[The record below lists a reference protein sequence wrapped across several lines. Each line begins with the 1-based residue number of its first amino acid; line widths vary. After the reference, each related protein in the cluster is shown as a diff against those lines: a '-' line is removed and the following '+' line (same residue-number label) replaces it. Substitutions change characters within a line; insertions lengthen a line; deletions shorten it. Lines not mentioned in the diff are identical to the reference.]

1 MAVHDGMAK
10 ADVEAEVIL
19 HLPDR
24 TDEAGH
30 RSRLPD
36 FLFVEEF
43 RDWSDLPLRGPLDDA
58 SYNDVGMIVAREF
71 GDDVAVQRSPIPALR
86 YDRAVASTETTDGV
100 KARQERPEFDRNA
113 RSTGVLE
120 TSFSQHVLEKCPDA
134 VDARVFV
141 RICQRELSLTLKHEF
156 PVFCKA
162 IIEDRKRRDQR
173 RLRALA

>member
-1 MAVHDGMAK
+1 MDNDRSHHLYIRALLCALLLTQHKIVPWFLDPAPPLDLRKRKAERHSGAKLFDWMAVHDAMAK

-58 SYNDVGMIVAREF
+58 SHKDVGMIVAREF
-71 GDDVAVQRSPIPALR
+71 GDDVSVHRSPIPALR
-86 YDRAVASTETTDGV
+86 YDRAEARTETAVGV
-100 KARQERPEFDRNA
+100 KARQQRPEFDRNA

-120 TSFSQHVLEKCPDA
+120 TS
-134 VDARVFV
+134 
-141 RICQRELSLTLKHEF
+141 
-156 PVFCKA
+156 
-162 IIEDRKRRDQR
+162 
-173 RLRALA
+173 